1 MIVNN
6 FNLLKSKNQKNRNI
20 SLIIGFLLFSLGIFD
35 FSLNNFQDKNITF
48 FLPVP
53 ISFFSPLIFSVIG
66 LHFIRIEFSGIKI
79 LDKLNKN
86 INTSNFNAVLSTSI
100 ILLVI
105 FALPP
110 LLNWFIFDAN
120 ITGDTKEAC
129 TGGGACWVYIKV
141 WLNRFMYG
149 MYPNAEQWRINITF
163 IAVLAFMAVGFF
175 VPSKL
180 RNYLSFYY
188 TILLPIISFILI
200 YYIISGG
207 SFGLVWVETGA
218 WGGLSLTFMVSFFSL
233 IFCFP
238 LGMMLAL
245 GRRSNLPVVKYSSLS
260 FIEFWRGVP
269 LITVLFMSAVMF
281 PMFLPEGTY
290 IDKLIRV
297 VVAITLFE
305 AAYTAEVIRGG
316 LQALPRGQ
324 YDAAKS
330 LGMGYWR
337 MHIFV
342 ILPQALKLV
351 IPGIANTFLALIK
364 DTPLIFVVGLLEV
377 VGMLNLAKTNPKWLG
392 FSMEGYV
399 FAGIIFWIICY
410 SMSKY
415 SQKLELKYKTD
426 R

>member
-1 MIVNN
+1 MTKIN
-6 FNLLKSKNQKNRNI
+6 FLKPDNKNLPLFLTLGALFFSVG
-20 SLIIGFLLFSLGIFD
+20 IID
-35 FSLNNFQDKNITF
+35 FYLNNYFNTNITF
-48 FLPVP
+48 FLPRIVN
-53 ISFFSPLIFSVIG
+53 FFTPLIFGVIG
-66 LHFIRIEFSGIKI
+66 LHLVRIEFSGIKV
-79 LDKLNKN
+79 LDNINKN
-86 INTSNFNAVLSTSI
+86 INTSNFNAILSVSI
-100 ILLVI
+100 ILLII
-105 FALPP
+105 FAFPP
-110 LLNWFIFDAN
+110 LLNWLIFDAN
-120 ITGDTKEAC
+120 IVGDTKEAC
-129 TGGGACWVYIKV
+129 SGSGACWVYIKV
-141 WLNRFMYG
+141 WFNRFMYG
-149 MYPNAEQWRINITF
+149 MYPNAEQWRVNVTF
-163 IAVLAFMAVGFF
+163 IAVLVFMGAGFF
-175 VPSKL
+175 VPAKL
-180 RNYLSFYY
+180 KNYLSLYY
-188 TILLPIISFILI
+188 TLLLPLISFALI

-245 GRRSNLPVVKYSSLS
+245 GRRSNLPIIKYSSLS

-281 PMFLPEGTY
+281 PMFLPDGTY

-337 MHIFV
+337 MHVFV

-364 DTPLIFVVGLLEV
+364 DTPLIFVVGLLEL

-415 SQKLELKYKTD
+415 SQNLELKYKTD